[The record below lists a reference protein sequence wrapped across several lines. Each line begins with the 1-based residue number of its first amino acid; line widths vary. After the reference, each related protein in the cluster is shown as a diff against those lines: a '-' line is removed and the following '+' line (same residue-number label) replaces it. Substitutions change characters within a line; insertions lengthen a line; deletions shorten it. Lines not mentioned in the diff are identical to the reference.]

1 MTICEEWKTVQV
13 SATDIDDSYDDDNDN
28 DDDDNDSYDDDN
40 DDDKWFVQGIVTQSV
55 NPLLVHAKAAGVS
68 RIIPGGG
75 GGGGE

>member
-1 MTICEEWKTVQV
+1 MPA
-13 SATDIDDSYDDDNDN
+13 SATDIDDSYDYDNDN
-28 DDDDNDSYDDDN
+28 DDDDDDDDDN
-40 DDDKWFVQGIVTQSV
+40 DSNDDDNYDDEWCVQGIVTQSV

>member
-1 MTICEEWKTVQV
+1 MPA
-13 SATDIDDSYDDDNDN
+13 SATDIDDSYDYDNEN
-28 DDDDNDSYDDDN
+28 DDDDDDYDDE
-40 DDDKWFVQGIVTQSV
+40 WFVQGIVTQSV